1 MPKPERFVFVCIN
14 QRPPDHPRP
23 SCYALG
29 AADVFQEL
37 RDEQGRRRNTDV
49 KVVAALCLEACMV
62 GPVVGTFPGG
72 AGRATFYGGVTLE
85 DVPAI
90 WDALDG
96 EAPAA
101 YLEIGDAEFELRPP
115 RAPGFGEG

>member
-14 QRPPDHPRP
+14 QRPPEHPRP

-29 AADVFQEL
+29 AADVFEEL

-49 KVVAALCLEACMV
+49 KIVAALCLEACMV
-62 GPVVGTFPGG
+62 GPVVGVFPDD
-72 AGRATFYGGVTLE
+72 TFYGGVTVE

-96 EAPAA
+96 TTRAT
-101 YLEIGDAEFELRPP
+101 YLEIGDEEFDLKPP
-115 RAPGFGEG
+115 RAPGFGELA